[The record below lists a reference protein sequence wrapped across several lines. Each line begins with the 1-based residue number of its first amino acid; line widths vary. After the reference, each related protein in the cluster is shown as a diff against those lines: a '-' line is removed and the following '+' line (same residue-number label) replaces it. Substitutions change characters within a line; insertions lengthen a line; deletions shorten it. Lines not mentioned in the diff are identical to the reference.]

1 MRKINLIGSTGS
13 IGVQTLD
20 VMRSHPEEFNL
31 EALSFGS
38 NFKVGIEQIEE
49 FKPKLISVQSEAVA
63 QDVKEHI
70 SYKADIMHGLEGLT
84 EAAVYGE
91 ADILVNAVM
100 GRVGLEPTIKAIQSG
115 KDVAIANKET
125 LVMAGNIVTALSE
138 KYGTRLI
145 PVDSE
150 HSAIAQCLH
159 GNKEKEVSKL
169 ILTASG
175 GSFRDLAREEL
186 KHVTVKEALNHPN
199 WSMGAKITID
209 SATMMNKGLEV
220 IEAKWLFDMAY
231 DDIDVLLHKE
241 SIIHSMVEYIDGSI
255 LAHLGTPDMRVPIQY
270 ALSEPNRLD
279 LKGGDR
285 LKLWEVGTLHF
296 EKMDYDR
303 FRCLKM
309 AFEAGRAGGIAPA
322 VLNAANEVA
331 VSLFLEGRIS
341 FLDIEVFVEKALHR
355 HTPISNPSLEDIVS
369 ADKEVRSDVLSYLS

>member
-13 IGVQTLD
+13 IGVQTLN
-20 VMRSHPEEFNL
+20 VIRSHPEEFSL

-38 NFKVGIEQIEE
+38 NFKVGIKQIEE
-49 FKPKLISVQSEAVA
+49 FKPKVISVQSEAVA
-63 QDVKEHI
+63 QEVKEHI
-70 SYKADIMHGLEGLT
+70 SYKAEIMSGLEGLT

-100 GRVGLEPTIKAIQSG
+100 GRVGLEPTIKAIKSG

-159 GNKEKEVSKL
+159 GNKEKEVAKL

-175 GSFRDLAREEL
+175 GSFRDRAREEL
-186 KHVTVKEALNHPN
+186 KDVTVKDALNHPN
-199 WSMGAKITID
+199 WNMGAKITID

>member
-20 VMRSHPEEFNL
+20 VIRSHPEEFSI

-38 NFKVGIEQIEE
+38 NLQVGLDQLEE
-49 FKPKLISVQSEAVA
+49 FKPKVISVQSEAVA
-63 QDVKEHI
+63 QEVKKRI
-70 SYKADIMHGLEGLT
+70 SYKADILYGLEGLT
-84 EAAVYGE
+84 EAAVYSE

-125 LVMAGNIVTALSE
+125 LVMAGSIVTGLSK

-199 WSMGAKITID
+199 WNMGAKITID

-220 IEAKWLFDMAY
+220 IEAKWLFDMPY